1 MTKLKLP
8 RKQKKALKNIRFT
21 KRWLEQTYAII
32 AEASRRVGNAL
43 IADAEMRRIEILLS
57 HPYPETKSVRKIRNK
72 PLVKH
77 LEETRRLPVLERLKS
92 EYIRQALLRKNE
104 MKMGCPADEQEAF
117 EMCNHHF
124 EVDKTILHEGG
135 LLEVVP
141 KQ

>member
-1 MTKLKLP
+1 MIKLKLP

-32 AEASRRVGNAL
+32 AKASRRVGNAL
-43 IADAEMRRIEILLS
+43 IADTEMRRIEILLS
-57 HPYPETKSVRKIRNK
+57 NPYPETKWVRKIRNQ
-72 PLVKH
+72 PFVKH

-104 MKMGCPADEQEAF
+104 MKMEGPADEHEAF
-117 EMCNHHF
+117 EMCNPNF